1 MTNTCEVAL
10 FIQKIKEYEP
20 ELVDK
25 VIMPIAEK
33 YYQEA
38 LDKEHEKY
46 IKQLKEDF
54 KTASYDEKLA
64 IQSEL
69 SMYGEYVYDDVDEWD
84 SD

>member
-54 KTASYDEKLA
+54 HNASHDEQIA
-64 IQSEL
+64 ILWEL
-69 SMYGEYVYDDVDEWD
+69 GENGESIDYD